1 MVFNEDGHPRFSH
14 GVMIDITDRR
24 KAEDG
29 LARQMAQLNAL
40 YDVSR
45 EVVTSYD
52 PETVYLAAHNAAKQ
66 TLVRLTKV
74 ALLVK
79 RFKLTATGKIKH
91 GVAGKR
97 HRLISHNAK
106 YIRQNRGTEILAD
119 ADTAR
124 VKAWAPYGLK

>member
-1 MVFNEDGHPRFSH
+1 MPWRLDDVAPLERCTTRNENAQAENQE
-14 GVMIDITDRR
+14 RR
-24 KAEDG
+24 
-29 LARQMAQLNAL
+29 Q
-40 YDVSR
+40 
-45 EVVTSYD
+45 
-52 PETVYLAAHNAAKQ
+52 ETLQ
-66 TLVRLTKV
+66 
-74 ALLVK
+74 
-79 RFKLTATGKIKH
+79 LTATGKIKH